1 MHEKIELRTVM
12 PNPYGGRNSRMKSE
26 DEQLEELTLKLF
38 EIDVKSTFLNALFQ
52 GWKCLKTSITLLENL
67 QNPAG

>member
-12 PNPYGGRNSRMKSE
+12 SNPYGGRNSRMKSE
-26 DEQLEELTLKLF
+26 DEELEELTLKLF

-52 GWKCLKTSITLLENL
+52 GCKCLKTSIILLENL